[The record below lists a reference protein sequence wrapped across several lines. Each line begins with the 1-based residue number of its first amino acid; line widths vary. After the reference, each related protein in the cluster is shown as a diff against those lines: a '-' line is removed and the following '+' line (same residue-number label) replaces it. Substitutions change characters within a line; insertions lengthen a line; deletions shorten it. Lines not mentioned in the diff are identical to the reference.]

1 MLKPDSPGF
10 LLPSAFEAREKDA
23 NKRTH
28 KKKNIQTYTYTPH
41 IRVNINHTFPE
52 HIHILKHT
60 HRLEKMRQLSLHR
73 TATCSLLPLHPYLLC
88 TCVRM
93 RACVRARPHSTPGVI
108 LPTQKHSQLYVISAL
123 ITSIIGAGN
132 YDNIQAGSTC
142 LPHTRYNNIYDE
154 LQLVQLF
161 PNDNS

>member
-10 LLPSAFEAREKDA
+10 LLPFAFEAREKDA

-28 KKKNIQTYTYTPH
+28 KKKTFKHTLTHPTSALTLTIRFQNTYTY
-41 IRVNINHTFPE
+41 
-52 HIHILKHT
+52 LKHT
-60 HRLEKMRQLSLHR
+60 HRLGKMRQLSLHR

-132 YDNIQAGSTC
+132 YDNIQAGW
-142 LPHTRYNNIYDE
+142 
-154 LQLVQLF
+154 
-161 PNDNS
+161 